1 MDYMGNETNIIAIQ
15 DLVMTGNLAKLQPEQ
30 KMEYYNKLC
39 DDLGLNPLTKPFQL
53 LTFNGKEIL
62 YATKDCTDQLRKLN
76 GVSITSLESK
86 EINGVYV
93 VTAKAQDKH
102 GRIDTA
108 TGALPIATLKGDA
121 LANAL
126 MKCETKAKRRVT
138 LSISGLGFLDESE
151 VETMSG
157 VVVKEVPPEQPKLEN
172 KHIDAPPQDIDPVL
186 TKPKCPD
193 DKFSEIMDKID
204 LCQNITELQN
214 VHIEL
219 LEYALSPV
227 QTATYTTAKNAAKM
241 KFAKEV

>member
-1 MDYMGNETNIIAIQ
+1 MDNMGNESNIIAVQ
-15 DLVMTGNLAKLQPEQ
+15 DLVMTGNLAKLQPMQ

-53 LTFNGKEIL
+53 LVFNGKEIL

-76 GVSITSLESK
+76 GVSITSLEGK
-86 EINGVYV
+86 ETNGVYV

-108 TGALPIATLKGDA
+108 TGALTIANLKGDA

-151 VETMSG
+151 VESMPG
-157 VVVKEVPPEQPKLEN
+157 AVVKEVPPDQPKLEDKSN
-172 KHIDAPPQDIDPVL
+172 ENPDKNIESKPEVNHPTVEGAHVL
-186 TKPKCPD
+186 TYGEEIGKWYWALNGKERAQYLPTQ
-193 DKFSEIMDKID
+193 SELRKVDGKWFVM
-204 LCQNITELQN
+204 
-214 VHIEL
+214 
-219 LEYALSPV
+219 
-227 QTATYTTAKNAAKM
+227 AKGA
-241 KFAKEV
+241 